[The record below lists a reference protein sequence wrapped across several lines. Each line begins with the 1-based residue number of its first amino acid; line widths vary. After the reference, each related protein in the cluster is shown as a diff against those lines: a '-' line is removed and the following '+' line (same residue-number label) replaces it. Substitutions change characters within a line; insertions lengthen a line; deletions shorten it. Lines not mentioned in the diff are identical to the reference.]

1 MGKFKI
7 QKSATVNVG
16 FDFSNE
22 IDGSIIGGT
31 GGNNSIT
38 GDQILVQANLAVAQD
53 NAYIVKGGVH
63 KFLVSNGNTTTT
75 CLLVNTDVGNLHAG
89 QMSIQARQWSGTDGG
104 GSQFFYVSKM
114 TNKFVWDFAEPL
126 PNKYLWTGGESIAK
140 LENGPGIY
148 FNDPALPYPIAH
160 ITLD

>member
-31 GGNNSIT
+31 GGNTNIT
-38 GDQILVQANLAVAQD
+38 GDQIQVQANLAVAQGS
-53 NAYIVKGGVH
+53 AFIVKGGVH
-63 KFLVSNGNTTTT
+63 KFLVSNGNATTT
-75 CLLVNTDVGNLHAG
+75 CLFVNTDVGNLQAG
-89 QMSIQARQWSGTDGG
+89 QMSLQARQWTGTI
-104 GSQFFYVSKM
+104 SQYFYVSKM
-114 TNKFVWDFAEPL
+114 TNKFVWDFSEPL

-140 LENGPGIY
+140 IENDSGIS

-160 ITLD
+160 IQLN